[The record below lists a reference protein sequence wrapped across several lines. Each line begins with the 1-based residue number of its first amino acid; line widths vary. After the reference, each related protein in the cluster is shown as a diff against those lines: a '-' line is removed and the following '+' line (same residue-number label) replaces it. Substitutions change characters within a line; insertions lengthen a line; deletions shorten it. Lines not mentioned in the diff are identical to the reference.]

1 MFINGKRKCSTSYK
15 YEDGKTLMERAFL
28 GGFAMFEAFF
38 FTSPSIPPKLALA
51 FCPPLFQVRL
61 VSSIIEKSYPCLTL
75 ITGIRLIEC
84 FWHAEWGPC
93 TTLWQSMIKSFYLCS
108 VSISSE
114 SDINNF
120 FGSSSILLFLP
131 CIVLSVRGLPPLWL
145 DQLNSMFCVWKVKI
159 MIR

>member
-61 VSSIIEKSYPCLTL
+61 VSSIMEKSYPCLTL

-108 VSISSE
+108 VSISCE
-114 SDINNF
+114 SDIIIFLAVQVYCCF
-120 FGSSSILLFLP
+120 FPVQYCQWG
-131 CIVLSVRGLPPLWL
+131 PPSLVTWPA
-145 DQLNSMFCVWKVKI
+145 
-159 MIR
+159 